1 MSRSNPTVLFGFFV
15 AVIAAMCGAALLK
28 GGLYLGKHEGDTFH
42 LLQIVFRMADGQVPH
57 LDFMTPI
64 GIMAFAPIALFVKIG
79 YGAGISIILGQLLVS
94 IVLLPAVWW
103 VAHSR
108 MQGLL
113 PYLFGLFVLVLATA
127 LVHGEAQRSVSIS
140 MHYNRWAW
148 AAAFIAISAAVIP
161 TIDRARPM
169 ADGVIIGLAMSFLLL
184 TKITYFAAF
193 AMPVL
198 IAMLLRG
205 SYRTLLV
212 SALSG
217 MIAAALV
224 TMIAGVDFWQ
234 AYLRDLLIVARS
246 DIRSNPS
253 EAFGAVV
260 GAPAYLGASLILI
273 AGVIL
278 LRQSREAVG
287 GLVLLLLVPGFFYVT
302 YQNSGNDPQWL
313 LLLGVLL
320 IAFLPELGL
329 RNGFGWD
336 MRSALKVT
344 AAIALAMA
352 APSFFNLAYS
362 PFRHLNVDVEK
373 YTPILPRSAQHAD
386 LFATKL
392 RAIRTDTSVPLDIVG
407 TGLEAYEYMV
417 ERPEPIVFQGAVLAQ
432 CELTLGMS
440 AWFDVI
446 TADLENAGLSGD
458 KSIFAADLFSSHW
471 LFGDFKPLAGGA
483 PWYYGGLPGI
493 GAADYVLVPLCPII
507 PEVRRMILETI
518 EKNEIGLTE
527 VRRTS
532 LYILYAL

>member
-1 MSRSNPTVLFGFFV
+1 MSRPNPAVLFGFFV
-15 AVIAAMCGAALLK
+15 AVIVAMCGAALLK

-64 GIMAFAPIALFVKIG
+64 GVMAFAPIALFVKLG
-79 YGAGISIILGQLLVS
+79 YGAGISIILGQLLVA

-103 VAHSR
+103 VAYSR
-108 MQGLL
+108 LQGLL
-113 PYLFGLFVLVLATA
+113 PYLFGLFVLVLVTA

-161 TIDRARPM
+161 TIDRARPVV
-169 ADGVIIGLAMSFLLL
+169 DGAIIGLAMSFLLL
-184 TKITYFAAF
+184 TKVTYFAAF

-205 SYRTLLV
+205 SYRTLIMSLV
-212 SALSG
+212 SG

-224 TMIAGVDFWQ
+224 TMIAGVAFLQ
-234 AYLRDLLIVARS
+234 VYLRDLLTVAQS
-246 DIRSNPS
+246 DIRSSPG
-253 EAFGAVV
+253 EPFGAVV

-273 AGVIL
+273 TGVIL

-329 RNGFGWD
+329 RNGLGWD
-336 MRSALKVT
+336 MRTALNVT

-362 PFRHLNVDVEK
+362 PFRHLSVDVEK
-373 YTPILPRSAQHAD
+373 YTPILPRSEQHAD

-392 RAIRTDTSVPLDIVG
+392 RAIRTDTNVPLDTAG

-417 ERPEPIVFQGAVLAQ
+417 DRPEPTVFLGEVLAQ
-432 CELTLGMS
+432 CELTLGLS
-440 AWFDVI
+440 AWFDAIV
-446 TADLENAGLSGD
+446 ADLEDAGLSGD

-471 LFGDFKPLAGGA
+471 LFGDFKPLKGGA

-493 GAADYVLVPLCPII
+493 GSADYVLVPLCPII
-507 PEVRRMILETI
+507 PEIRKQILETI
-518 EKNEIGLTE
+518 EEMGITLTE
-527 VRRTS
+527 IRRTS
-532 LYILYAL
+532 LYILYTL

>member
-1 MSRSNPTVLFGFFV
+1 MSRPNPAVLFGFFV
-15 AVIAAMCGAALLK
+15 AVIVAMCGAALLK

-64 GIMAFAPIALFVKIG
+64 GVMAFAPIALFVKLG
-79 YGAGISIILGQLLVS
+79 YGAGISIILGQLLVA
-94 IVLLPAVWW
+94 IALLPAVWW
-103 VAHSR
+103 VARSR
-108 MQGLL
+108 LQGLL

-148 AAAFIAISAAVIP
+148 AAAFIAVSAAVIP
-161 TIDRARPM
+161 TIDRARPV

-184 TKITYFAAF
+184 TKVTYFAAF
-193 AMPVL
+193 ATPVL

-205 SYRTLLV
+205 SYRTLFV
-212 SALSG
+212 SVVSG
-217 MIAAALV
+217 MFAAALV
-224 TMIAGVDFWQ
+224 TLITGVDFWQ
-234 AYLRDLLIVARS
+234 AYLRDLLTVALS
-246 DIRSNPS
+246 DIRSSPS
-253 EAFGAVV
+253 EPLGVVV

-287 GLVLLLLVPGFFYVT
+287 GLVLLILVPGFFYVT
-302 YQNSGNDPQWL
+302 YQNFGNDPQWL

-320 IAFLPELGL
+320 IAFLPELELTNGL
-329 RNGFGWD
+329 GWD

-344 AAIALAMA
+344 AAIALAIA

-373 YTPILPRSAQHAD
+373 YTPILPRSEQHAD

-392 RAIRTDTSVPLDIVG
+392 RALRTDTNVPLDIVG
-407 TGLEAYEYMV
+407 TELEAYEYMV
-417 ERPEPIVFQGAVLAQ
+417 ERPEPTVFQGAVLAQ

-446 TADLENAGLSGD
+446 TADLEDAGLSGD

-471 LFGDFKPLAGGA
+471 LFGDFIPLAGGA

-493 GAADYVLVPLCPII
+493 SAADYVLVPLCPII
-507 PEVRRMILETI
+507 PEVRRLILETI
-518 EKNEIGLTE
+518 EEIGIELTE

-532 LYILYAL
+532 LYILYTL